1 MRGTLL
7 ARARTLVKP
16 TRACASSSKSTSVV
30 ARQASTY
37 VARVQRVANR
47 PRVSPSLS
55 LPRDWTA
62 RRRGFGAGG
71 ASPSSPLLPSFRALL
86 STRAKD
92 GDGSY
97 DEDDE
102 DEDVSESFFV
112 GDVECVCDVMV
123 IDEDGHEPA
132 EVAKSALDI
141 MALRKEVEA
150 DACELVELLVKNPA
164 ASAAVE
170 LARKTLP
177 KSMSHFEISVALCS
191 DEYIRSLNAGFRQK
205 DSATDVLSF
214 PAESFGPMAVLGD
227 VIVSVDTAA
236 EQAREVGHT
245 LRDEC
250 RVLLVHGTLHLLG
263 LDHELSDEDARVMA
277 ETEQELLKLLGW
289 KVTGLTQ
296 RASAVIPQR
305 KVLVV
310 DLDGTLLN
318 ENSTITPRTADALR
332 RALASGVEVVV
343 ATGKARP
350 AAMRAAAT
358 AGLDGPD
365 GIVGQTTPGVF
376 LQGLEVYGRGGEL
389 VYEATMTEDVTRDAF
404 MMMEDVIHKD
414 LALTAFCGDNCATL
428 KSHSLLDDLH
438 QIFHEP
444 KSEVIDSVDTI
455 LSNNRVKKLLLM
467 GPSKESIDSIRSIWE
482 AAFRDRAEITQA
494 VPTMLE
500 ILPLGNDKSKGVS
513 AVLKSMDVNPMS
525 DVVAVGDGEND
536 AEMLR
541 VVGCGVAM
549 ANAANKTKENASHV
563 LELSNEEDGVAEA
576 IDRFVL

>member
-164 ASAAVE
+164 ASASSWSRTSSGE
-170 LARKTLP
+170 TR
-177 KSMSHFEISVALCS
+177 
-191 DEYIRSLNAGFRQK
+191 
-205 DSATDVLSF
+205 
-214 PAESFGPMAVLGD
+214 
-227 VIVSVDTAA
+227 
-236 EQAREVGHT
+236 
-245 LRDEC
+245 LRW
-250 RVLLVHGTLHLLG
+250 R
-263 LDHELSDEDARVMA
+263 
-277 ETEQELLKLLGW
+277 
-289 KVTGLTQ
+289 
-296 RASAVIPQR
+296 
-305 KVLVV
+305 
-310 DLDGTLLN
+310 
-318 ENSTITPRTADALR
+318 
-332 RALASGVEVVV
+332 
-343 ATGKARP
+343 
-350 AAMRAAAT
+350 
-358 AGLDGPD
+358 
-365 GIVGQTTPGVF
+365 
-376 LQGLEVYGRGGEL
+376 
-389 VYEATMTEDVTRDAF
+389 
-404 MMMEDVIHKD
+404 
-414 LALTAFCGDNCATL
+414 
-428 KSHSLLDDLH
+428 
-438 QIFHEP
+438 
-444 KSEVIDSVDTI
+444 
-455 LSNNRVKKLLLM
+455 
-467 GPSKESIDSIRSIWE
+467 
-482 AAFRDRAEITQA
+482 
-494 VPTMLE
+494 
-500 ILPLGNDKSKGVS
+500 
-513 AVLKSMDVNPMS
+513 
-525 DVVAVGDGEND
+525 
-536 AEMLR
+536 
-541 VVGCGVAM
+541 
-549 ANAANKTKENASHV
+549 
-563 LELSNEEDGVAEA
+563 
-576 IDRFVL
+576 